1 MQTLQEKTVSQSIT
15 QQVQIVFPEHANGYG
30 RLFGGQLMQ
39 WIDIVAAVVARRH
52 AGRNVTTAAVDNL
65 IFKAAAF
72 VNDTVTL
79 CGRITFVGRTSMEVK
94 VDTFVESLSGESRL
108 INTAYL
114 TVIALDENEKPVPV
128 PGLRLET
135 DQERADWQEGYER
148 RRNRLAKKE
157 RPI

>member
-1 MQTLQEKTVSQSIT
+1 MQTPPEKTVSQSLT
-15 QQVQIVFPEHANGYG
+15 RQVQIVFPQHANGRG

-52 AGRNVTTAAVDNL
+52 AERNVTTAAVDNL

-79 CGRITFVGRTSMEVK
+79 CGRITFVGRTSMEVR
-94 VDTFVESLSGESRL
+94 VDAFVESLDGQSRL

-114 TVIALDENEKPVPV
+114 TIVALDENEKPAPV
-128 PGLRLET
+128 PALRLET
-135 DQERADWQEGYER
+135 DEERAAWEEGLAR
-148 RRNRLAKKE
+148 RARRLAGK
-157 RPI
+157 